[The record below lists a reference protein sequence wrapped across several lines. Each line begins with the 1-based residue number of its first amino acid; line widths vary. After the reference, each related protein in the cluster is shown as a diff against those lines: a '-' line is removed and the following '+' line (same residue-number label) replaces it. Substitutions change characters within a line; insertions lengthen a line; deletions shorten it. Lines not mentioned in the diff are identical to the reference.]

1 MDKQLLSG
9 DEAIA
14 RGAWEA
20 GCKVAAAYPGT
31 PATQILENLVNYKEV
46 YCEWSTNEKVALEVA
61 LGAAL
66 AGVRSLCAMKHVG
79 LNVAA
84 DPLFSSAYIGV
95 RGGLVIV
102 TADDPGLHS
111 SQNEQ
116 DNRYYGMFAKIPVLT
131 PSDSQEAKDF
141 TKLAFELSEKY
152 DVPVILRITT
162 RIAHSKTIVGLE
174 ERKEVEDKGYVKDIT
189 KTNLLPQF
197 ARARHVSLEE
207 RMKKLEEY
215 SNTTPVNQI
224 IEGKKNFGVIADG
237 VAYQYARE
245 IFPKASFL
253 KLGMVWPFPKELVK
267 KFAQGKKQLYV
278 IEEVDPFLEML
289 IKSTGVKV
297 VGKDKL
303 PSVEELNPRIVRN
316 SLTEPCVAKGYAGGA
331 KTTSF
336 TPEAGL
342 PPRPPALCPGCPHAG
357 LFYLLQRKDII
368 ITGDI
373 GCYTLGSY
381 PPHNTMDTCVCM
393 GGSITIAHG
402 IEKALH
408 NGKPRTNFSHD
419 DNGINRADFT
429 LDSSKL
435 GRDKR
440 VVSIIGDSTFFHM
453 GMPGLVNAVYNK
465 GNQILVIVD
474 NRTTG
479 MTGHQD
485 HPGTGKT
492 LMGEETKMLKTEDV
506 AKACGI
512 DKVYVLDPYKI
523 KENRALIRQILT
535 EPGPAVI
542 VSKQA
547 CVLLVPRKSAKQVI
561 PDKCNGCKLCMS
573 LGCPAMSFVDDKVV
587 INSAFCVGCAMCIEL
602 CAREAIV

>member
-1 MDKQLLSG
+1 MENINKKLLSG
-9 DEAIA
+9 DEAIS

-20 GCKVAAAYPGT
+20 GCKVASAYPGT
-31 PATQILENLVNYKEV
+31 PSTQILEDLVNYNEV
-46 YCEWSTNEKVALEVA
+46 YCEWATNEKVALEVA

-66 AGVRSLCAMKHVG
+66 AGVRALCTMKHVG

-141 TKLAFELSEKY
+141 TKLGFELSEKY

-162 RIAHSKTIVGLE
+162 RIAHSKTIVELG
-174 ERKEVEDKGYVKDIT
+174 ERVEIQDKGYIKDIT
-189 KTNLLPQF
+189 KANLLPQY
-197 ARARHVSLEE
+197 ARSRHISLEE
-207 RMKKLEEY
+207 QMKKLETY
-215 SNTTPVNQI
+215 ANTATINQI

-237 VAYQYARE
+237 VAFEYARE
-245 IFPKASFL
+245 VFPKASFL

-267 KFAQGKKQLYV
+267 KFAQGKKHLYV
-278 IEEVDPFLEML
+278 IEEVDPFLETL
-289 IKSTGVKV
+289 IKSLGIKV
-297 VGKDKL
+297 TGKDKL
-303 PSVEELNPRIVRN
+303 PLFDELNPRVLRN
-316 SLTEPCVAKGYAGGA
+316 FLTNKPVK
-331 KTTSF
+331 F
-336 TPEAGL
+336 TAEQNL
-342 PPRPPALCPGCPHAG
+342 PSRPPVLCPGCPHAG
-357 LFYLLQRKDII
+357 LFYLLQKKDLI

-381 PPHNTMDTCVCM
+381 PPHNAMDSCVCM
-393 GGSITIAHG
+393 GGSITLAHG
-402 IEKALH
+402 IEKALK
-408 NGKPRTNFSHD
+408 NTR
-419 DNGINRADFT
+419 
-429 LDSSKL
+429 
-435 GRDKR
+435 R

-453 GMPGLVNAVYNK
+453 GTPGLINTAYNK
-465 GNQILVIVD
+465 GNQITIIVD

-492 LMGEETKMLKTEDV
+492 LSGEETKLLKTEEV

-523 KENRALIRQILT
+523 KENRVLFRQILT
-535 EPGPAVI
+535 EPGPAVV

-547 CVLLVPRKSAKQVI
+547 CALLVARKPAKKVNVE
-561 PDKCNGCKLCMS
+561 KCIGCKVCLS
-573 LGCPAMSFVDDKVV
+573 LGCPAMSFANDKTV
-587 INSAFCVGCAMCIEL
+587 ISAAFCVGCGMCAEL
-602 CAREAIV
+602 CAKQAIE

>member
-31 PATQILENLVNYKEV
+31 PSTQILENLVNYQGV

-66 AGVRSLCAMKHVG
+66 TGVRSICAMKHVG

-95 RGGLVIV
+95 KGGMVIV

-141 TKLAFELSEKY
+141 TKLAFELSEKF

-162 RIAHSKTIVGLE
+162 RIAHSKTIVELN
-174 ERKEVEDKGYVKDIT
+174 ERVEVEDKGYVKDIT
-189 KTNLLPQF
+189 KMNLLPQF
-197 ARARHVSLEE
+197 AKNRHFSLEE

-215 SNTTPVNQI
+215 GNTASVNKV

-237 VAYQYARE
+237 VAFEYARE
-245 IFPKASFL
+245 VFPKASFL
-253 KLGMVWPFPKELVK
+253 KLGMVWPFPKDLVR
-267 KFAQGKKQLYV
+267 KFAQGKKHLYV
-278 IEEVDPFLEML
+278 IEEVDPFLETQ
-289 IKSTGVKV
+289 IKALGIKV

-303 PSVEELNPRIVRN
+303 PRVDELNVRVVRN
-316 SLTEPCVAKGYAGGA
+316 SLTEK
-331 KTTSF
+331 KTDF
-336 TPEAGL
+336 TTEQNL

-357 LFYLLQRKDII
+357 LFYLLQKKDVI

-373 GCYTLGSY
+373 GCYTLGTY

-393 GGSITIAHG
+393 GGSITVAHG
-402 IEKALH
+402 IEKALK
-408 NGKPRTNFSHD
+408 GQ
-419 DNGINRADFT
+419 
-429 LDSSKL
+429 
-435 GRDKR
+435 KR

-453 GMPGLVNAVYNK
+453 GMPGLVNTAYNK

-492 LMGEETKMLKTEDV
+492 LMGETTKELKTEEV

-523 KENRALIRQILT
+523 KENRALFRQILAD
-535 EPGPAVI
+535 PGPSVV

-547 CVLLVPRKSAKQVI
+547 CALLVSRKPAKKVD
-561 PDKCNGCKLCMS
+561 PEKCNGCKLCMS
-573 LGCPAMSFVDDKVV
+573 LGCPAMSFINDKVV
-587 INSAFCVGCAMCIEL
+587 IDTAFCVGCGMCCEL
-602 CAREAIV
+602 CAKQAII

>member
-1 MDKQLLSG
+1 MNKVLLSG

-20 GCKVAAAYPGT
+20 GCKVASAYPGT
-31 PATQILENLVNYKEV
+31 PSTQILENLVNYKEV

-141 TKLAFELSEKY
+141 TKLAFEISEKY

-162 RIAHSKTIVGLE
+162 RIAHSKTIVELN
-174 ERKEVEDKGYVKDIT
+174 ERVEIEDKGYTKDIT

-197 ARARHVSLEE
+197 ARGRHRSLEE
-207 RMKKLEEY
+207 RMQKLEEY
-215 SNTTPVNQI
+215 SNTSSVNQI
-224 IEGKKNFGVIADG
+224 IEGQKNFGVIADG
-237 VAYQYARE
+237 VAYEYARE
-245 IFPKASFL
+245 VFPKASFL

-267 KFAQGKKQLYV
+267 KFSKGKKHLYV
-278 IEEVDPFLEML
+278 IEEVDPFLETQ
-289 IKSTGVKV
+289 IKALGIKV
-297 VGKDKL
+297 IGKDKL
-303 PSVEELNPRIVRN
+303 PLIEELNPRIVRN
-316 SLTEPCVAKGYAGGA
+316 SLTEK
-331 KTTSF
+331 KTSF
-336 TPEAGL
+336 TPETSL

-393 GGSITIAHG
+393 GGSITLAHG
-402 IEKALH
+402 IEKALK
-408 NGKPRTNFSHD
+408 NG
-419 DNGINRADFT
+419 
-429 LDSSKL
+429 
-435 GRDKR
+435 KR

-453 GMPGLVNAVYNK
+453 GMPGLINAIYNK

-492 LMGEETKMLKTEDV
+492 LMGEPTKMLDCAEV
-506 AKACGI
+506 AKACGVE
-512 DKVYVLDPYKI
+512 KVHVIDPYKI
-523 KENRALIRQILT
+523 KENRTLFRQILS
-535 EPGPAVI
+535 EPGPTVI
-542 VSKQA
+542 VSRQPCA
-547 CVLLVPRKSAKQVI
+547 LLVPRKTVKKVD
-561 PDKCNGCKLCMS
+561 PEKCNGCKLCMS

-587 INSAFCVGCAMCIEL
+587 INSAFCVGCAMCAEL
-602 CAREAIV
+602 CTREAII

>member
-1 MDKQLLSG
+1 MITSNKKLLSG

-31 PATQILENLVNYKEV
+31 PSTQILENLVNYQDI

-95 RGGLVIV
+95 RGGMVII

-141 TKLAFELSEKY
+141 TKLAFEISEQY

-162 RIAHSKTIVGLE
+162 RIAHSKTIVELN
-174 ERKEVEDKGYVKDIT
+174 ERINVNDKGYLKDIT
-189 KTNLLPQF
+189 KANLLPQF
-197 ARARHVSLEE
+197 AKLRHISLEE
-207 RMKKLEEY
+207 RMKKLKEY
-215 SNTTPVNQI
+215 ANHTPINQI
-224 IEGKKNFGVIADG
+224 FEGTKSIGIIADG

-245 IFPKASFL
+245 VFPKASFL
-253 KLGMVWPFPKELVK
+253 KLGMVWPLADELIK

-278 IEEVDPFLEML
+278 IEEVDPFLETL
-289 IKSTGVKV
+289 IKSLGIKV
-297 VGKDKL
+297 IGKEKL
-303 PSVEELNPRIVRN
+303 PLFDELNPRIIRN
-316 SLTEPCVAKGYAGGA
+316 TLTKQVINFNPQ
-331 KTTSF
+331 
-336 TPEAGL
+336 PDL

-357 LFYLLQRKDII
+357 LFYLLQRKDVI

-373 GCYTLGSY
+373 GCYTLGTY
-381 PPHNTMDTCVCM
+381 PPHNAMDTCVCM
-393 GGSITIAHG
+393 GASITLAHG
-402 IEKALH
+402 IEKALKS
-408 NGKPRTNFSHD
+408 N
-419 DNGINRADFT
+419 
-429 LDSSKL
+429 
-435 GRDKR
+435 KR

-453 GMPGLVNAVYNK
+453 GLTGLVNAAYNK
-465 GNQILVIVD
+465 GNQITIIVD

-492 LMGEETKMLKTEDV
+492 LMGEDTKMLKTEEV

-512 DKVYVLDPYKI
+512 DKIYVIDPYRI
-523 KENRALIRQILT
+523 KENRSLFRQILAD
-535 EPGPAVI
+535 PNPAVI
-542 VSKQA
+542 VSKQTCA
-547 CVLLVPRKSAKQVI
+547 LLAPRKAAKKVN
-561 PDKCNGCKLCMS
+561 PEKCIGCKVCLS
-573 LGCPAMSFVDDKVV
+573 LGCPAITFQDNKSF
-587 INSAFCVGCAMCIEL
+587 INRTFCVGCGMCAEL
-602 CAREAIV
+602 CTKQAIE

>member
-95 RGGLVIV
+95 RGGMVIV

-131 PSDSQEAKDF
+131 PSDSQEAKNF

-162 RIAHSKTIVGLE
+162 RIAHSKTIVELE
-174 ERKEVEDKGYVKDIT
+174 ERKEVVDKGYTKDIT
-189 KTNLLPQF
+189 KANLLPQF

-215 SNTTPVNQI
+215 SNTTSVNKI

-237 VAYQYARE
+237 VAYEYARE
-245 IFPKASFL
+245 VFPKASFL

-267 KFAQGKKQLYV
+267 QFAQGKKQLYV
-278 IEEVDPFLEML
+278 IEEVDPFLETL
-289 IKSTGVKV
+289 IKSVGIKV
-297 VGKDKL
+297 TGKDKL
-303 PSVEELNPRIVRN
+303 PLVEELNPRIVRN
-316 SLTEPCVAKGYAGGA
+316 SLTEK
-331 KTTSF
+331 KTSF
-336 TPEAGL
+336 TPEPSL

-357 LFYLLQRKDII
+357 LFYLLQRKDVI

-381 PPHNTMDTCVCM
+381 PPHSTMDTCVCM
-393 GGSITIAHG
+393 GASITLAHG
-402 IEKALH
+402 IEKALK
-408 NGKPRTNFSHD
+408 NG
-419 DNGINRADFT
+419 
-429 LDSSKL
+429 
-435 GRDKR
+435 KR
-440 VVSIIGDSTFFHM
+440 VVSVIGDSTFFHM

-492 LMGEETKMLKTEDV
+492 LMGEDTKMLKTEDV

-523 KENRALIRQILT
+523 KENRALIRQILA

-547 CVLLVPRKSAKQVI
+547 CALLVPRKPAKRVI
-561 PDKCNGCKLCMS
+561 VEECNSCKLCMS
-573 LGCPAMSFVDDKVV
+573 LGCPAMSFVNEKVV
-587 INSAFCVGCAMCIEL
+587 IDTAFCVGCGMCVEL
-602 CAREAIV
+602 CAKEAIV

>member
-1 MDKQLLSG
+1 MENMNRSLLSG

-20 GCKVAAAYPGT
+20 GCKVASAYPGT
-31 PATQILENLVNYKEV
+31 PSTQILENLVNYQGV

-66 AGVRSLCAMKHVG
+66 AGVRSICTMKHVG

-95 RGGLVIV
+95 RGGMIIV

-116 DNRYYGMFAKIPVLT
+116 DNRYYGIFAKLPVLT

-141 TKLAFELSEKY
+141 TKLGFELSEKY

-162 RIAHSKTIVGLE
+162 RIAHSKTIVDLG
-174 ERKEVEDKGYVKDIT
+174 ERVEVEDKGYTKDIT
-189 KTNLLPQF
+189 KTNLLPQY
-197 ARARHVSLEE
+197 ARGRHYSLEE
-207 RMKKLEEY
+207 RMQKLEEF
-215 SNTTPVNQI
+215 SNTDAVNKI

-237 VAYQYARE
+237 VAYEYARE
-245 IFPKASFL
+245 VFPKASFL
-253 KLGMVWPFPKELVK
+253 KLGVVWPFPKELVK
-267 KFAQGKKQLYV
+267 RFARGKKHLYV
-278 IEEVDPFLEML
+278 IEEVDPFLETL
-289 IKSTGVKV
+289 IKSLGIKV

-303 PSVEELNPRIVRN
+303 PLVEELNPRIVRN
-316 SLTEPCVAKGYAGGA
+316 LLTEHKIE
-331 KTTSF
+331 F
-336 TPEAGL
+336 TPETSL

-357 LFYLLQRKDII
+357 LFYLLQRKDVI

-381 PPHNTMDTCVCM
+381 PPHNAMDTCVCM
-393 GGSITIAHG
+393 GGSITLAHG
-402 IEKALH
+402 MEKALK
-408 NGKPRTNFSHD
+408 NT
-419 DNGINRADFT
+419 
-429 LDSSKL
+429 
-435 GRDKR
+435 KR

-453 GMPGLVNAVYNK
+453 GMPGLVNTAYNK
-465 GNQILVIVD
+465 GNQITIIVD

-492 LMGEETKMLKTEDV
+492 LMGEETKMLKTEEV

-523 KENRALIRQILT
+523 KENRALFRQILA

-547 CVLLVPRKSAKQVI
+547 CALLVSRKPARKVNVE
-561 PDKCNGCKLCMS
+561 KCIGCKVCLS
-573 LGCPAMSFVDDKVV
+573 LGCPAMSFEADKSH
-587 INSAFCVGCAMCIEL
+587 INPAFCVGCGMCAEL
-602 CAREAIV
+602 CAKQAIEET

>member
-1 MDKQLLSG
+1 MENTNRSLLSG

-20 GCKVAAAYPGT
+20 GCKVASAYPGT
-31 PATQILENLVNYKEV
+31 PSTQILENLVNYKDV

-66 AGVRSLCAMKHVG
+66 AGVRSICTMKHVG

-116 DNRYYGMFAKIPVLT
+116 DNRYYGIAAKIPVLT
-131 PSDSQEAKDF
+131 PADSQEAKDF
-141 TKLAFELSEKY
+141 TKLGFELSEKY

-162 RIAHSKTIVGLE
+162 RIAHSKTIVDLQ
-174 ERKEVEDKGYVKDIT
+174 ERVEIEDKGYTKDIT

-197 ARARHVSLEE
+197 ARGRHVSLEQ

-215 SNTTPVNQI
+215 ANTSPVNKI

-237 VAYQYARE
+237 VAYEYARE

-253 KLGMVWPFPKELVK
+253 KLGMVWPFAKDLVR
-267 KFAQGKKQLYV
+267 KFAQGKKHLYV
-278 IEEVDPFLEML
+278 IEEVDPFLETL
-289 IKSTGVKV
+289 IKALGIKV
-297 VGKDKL
+297 IGKDKL
-303 PSVEELNPRIVRN
+303 PLVEELNTRIVRN
-316 SLTEPCVAKGYAGGA
+316 ALTEQP
-331 KTTSF
+331 TTFSPA
-336 TPEAGL
+336 TDL

-357 LFYLLQRKDII
+357 LFYLLQKKDVI

-381 PPHNTMDTCVCM
+381 PPHNAMDTCVCM
-393 GGSITIAHG
+393 GGSITLAHG
-402 IEKALH
+402 IEKAFKMF
-408 NGKPRTNFSHD
+408 KPETASNPD
-419 DNGINRADFT
+419 DK
-429 LDSSKL
+429 SKMP
-435 GRDKR
+435 KR

-465 GNQILVIVD
+465 GNQITIIVD

-506 AKACGI
+506 AKACGV

-523 KENRALIRQILT
+523 KENRALFRQILA
-535 EPGPAVI
+535 EPGPAVV

-547 CVLLVPRKSAKQVI
+547 CALLVPRKPAKKVNI
-561 PDKCNGCKLCMS
+561 EKCIGCKVCLS
-573 LGCPAMSFVDDKVV
+573 LGCPAMSFENEKSH
-587 INSAFCVGCAMCIEL
+587 INPAFCVGCGMCAEL
-602 CAREAIV
+602 CAKQAIE

>member
-31 PATQILENLVNYKEV
+31 PSTQILENLVNYKEV

-66 AGVRSLCAMKHVG
+66 AGVRSICTMKHVG

-95 RGGLVIV
+95 RGGLIIV

-162 RIAHSKTIVGLE
+162 RIAHSKTIVELG

-189 KTNLLPQF
+189 KANLLPQY
-197 ARARHVSLEE
+197 ARVRHVSLEE

-215 SNTTPVNQI
+215 SNTASVNKI
-224 IEGKKNFGVIADG
+224 IEGKSPALPESQIPNSQSVSSKIRKGGVGVIADG
-237 VAYQYARE
+237 VAFEYARE
-245 IFPKASFL
+245 VFPKASFL
-253 KLGMVWPFPKELVK
+253 KLGMVWPFPKDLVK
-267 KFAQGKKQLYV
+267 KFAQGKKHLYV
-278 IEEVDPFLEML
+278 IEEVDPFLETL
-289 IKSTGVKV
+289 IKSLGIKV
-297 VGKDKL
+297 IGKDKL
-303 PSVEELNPRIVRN
+303 PLVDELNPRIVRN
-316 SLTEPCVAKGYAGGA
+316 SLTEHKIE
-331 KTTSF
+331 F
-336 TPEAGL
+336 TPEASL
-342 PPRPPALCPGCPHAG
+342 PARPPSLCPGCPHAG
-357 LFYLLQRKDII
+357 LFYLLQRKDVI

-373 GCYTLGSY
+373 GCYTLGTY

-402 IEKALH
+402 MEKALK
-408 NGKPRTNFSHD
+408 NQ
-419 DNGINRADFT
+419 
-429 LDSSKL
+429 
-435 GRDKR
+435 KR

-492 LMGEETKMLKTEDV
+492 LMGEDTKMLKTEDV
-506 AKACGI
+506 AKACGV

-523 KENRALIRQILT
+523 KDNRPLFRQILA

-547 CVLLVPRKSAKQVI
+547 CALLVPRKTPKRVV
-561 PDKCNGCKLCMS
+561 PDECNGCKLCMS
-573 LGCPAMSFVDDKVV
+573 LGCPAMCFINDKV
-587 INSAFCVGCAMCIEL
+587 IIDTAFCVGCNMCCEL
-602 CAREAIV
+602 CAKEAIV